1 MKILKHH
8 FCYYYF
14 KINHLQTY
22 SFLSILT
29 AIVSL
34 VKRRKR
40 NGGKSWHQLCMIKQF
55 HSSITVLKAKTF
67 SSNYWLQQE
76 MLLSFRKYK
85 NKKNPYIP
93 PHSNSNLKQN
103 KMNSVLLLFQ
113 YQAELII
120 TGFYSRKE
128 YFEPYDIWHLN
139 SSSLHFYLLI
149 WSLITTDIS
158 PCIPHKS
165 TQQMPS
171 WEDKRRDRFN

>member
-1 MKILKHH
+1 MIR
-8 FCYYYF
+8 FSSTIFYYLES
-14 KINHLQTY
+14 NHLQTY
-22 SFLSILT
+22 SFLSTLT

-34 VKRRKR
+34 VKSRKR

-55 HSSITVLKAKTF
+55 HSSVTVLKAK
-67 SSNYWLQQE
+67 NLQLQLLVTARNALIFQE
-76 MLLSFRKYK
+76 IL
-85 NKKNPYIP
+85 KKIHKIP
-93 PHSNSNLKQN
+93 PHINSNLKQN